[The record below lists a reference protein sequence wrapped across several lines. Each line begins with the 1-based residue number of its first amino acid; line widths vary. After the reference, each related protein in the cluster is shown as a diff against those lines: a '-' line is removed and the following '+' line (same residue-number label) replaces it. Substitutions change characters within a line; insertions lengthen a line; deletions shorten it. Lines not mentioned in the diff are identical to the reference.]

1 MSFDVIL
8 YFFLSPVL
16 SLSNSRNTNINTKE
30 VKTIIKKTK
39 YLNINIKKL
48 NYIMID
54 IKQNLEI

>member
-48 NYIMID
+48 NYIMRD
-54 IKQNLEI
+54 